1 MGALY
6 IIGAMVIAGLVS
18 EVLATAT
25 GNGKVGNYDY
35 HFATG
40 VGAVFGNRG

>member
-6 IIGAMVIAGLVS
+6 IIGAMIVAGIVKEAIA
-18 EVLATAT
+18 AIT
-25 GNGKVGNYDY
+25 GDAKVGSYDY

-40 VGAVFGNRG
+40 VGAVFGTRG

>member
-6 IIGAMVIAGLVS
+6 IIGAMALAGVVTEAIA
-18 EVLATAT
+18 AAT
-25 GNGKVGNYDY
+25 GNAEVGQYDY

-40 VGAVFGNRG
+40 VGAVFGER

>member
-6 IIGAMVIAGLVS
+6 IIGAMIIAGMFAEL
-18 EVLATAT
+18 LATAT
-25 GNGKVGNYDY
+25 GNGSVGTYDY
-35 HFATG
+35 HFASG

>member
-6 IIGAMVIAGLVS
+6 IIGAMALAGIVTEAIAAAAGDP
-18 EVLATAT
+18 EV
-25 GNGKVGNYDY
+25 GQYDY

-40 VGAVFGNRG
+40 VGAVFGERK

>member
-6 IIGAMVIAGLVS
+6 IIGALALAGIVE
-18 EVLATAT
+18 EVFAALS
-25 GNGKVGNYDY
+25 GNANVGNYDY

-40 VGAVFGNRG
+40 VGAVFGTR

>member
-6 IIGAMVIAGLVS
+6 IIGAMVLAGIVF
-18 EVLATAT
+18 EAVAAAT
-25 GNGKVGNYDY
+25 GNGEVGMYDY

-40 VGAVFGNRG
+40 VGAVFGTRG